1 MDSRTIL
8 KTIKNTAENAT
19 DKIKTALNTAAD
31 EVLLTDK
38 EKTNRDLAV
47 LAIKAGQY
55 LSLGIATFL
64 LLRNE
69 DIRPGIAVAIGALF
83 FEKGAAQV
91 SKRVAKNDGFAR
103 HLEANYSHLTKLT
116 SIFNPIV
123 NAISKDAE
131 NLENRGKTL
140 GKQ

>member
-1 MDSRTIL
+1 MNSREIL
-8 KTIKNTAENAT
+8 ETIKDTAENVV
-19 DKIKTALNTAAD
+19 DKTKAALSEAAD
-31 EVLLTDK
+31 EAILTEK
-38 EKTNRDLAV
+38 EKANRDLAV
-47 LAIKAGQY
+47 LAIKGGQF
-55 LSLGIATFL
+55 LSLGIAAFL

-69 DIRPGIAVAIGALF
+69 DMRPGIAVAIGALF